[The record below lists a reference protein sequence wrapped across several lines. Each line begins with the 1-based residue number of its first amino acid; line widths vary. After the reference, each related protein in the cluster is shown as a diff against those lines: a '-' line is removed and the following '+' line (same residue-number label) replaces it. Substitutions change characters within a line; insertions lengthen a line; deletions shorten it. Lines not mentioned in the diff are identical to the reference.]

1 MTPTDFLGDLIM
13 AKKKKIAGRDTDV
26 IAEYRLLNA
35 LVMNESLVDNPIIT
49 EDCFIHETAKSI
61 YQAIFD
67 LHKEGIKVTQASL
80 LQAGYSI
87 DCNVNGSIIN
97 EIYNVDPEGATELS
111 DIMSALKTAKDKN
124 KILWELERLKDT
136 LEAEG
141 NINID
146 DTLSKLYKIDDL
158 VSKSGKSSSKLL
170 NFSDWSDRYI
180 EDLEQRKLGRKYS
193 FGDPLLDKYLFKGA
207 SPGCI
212 TIVTASTNMGKSTY
226 VLSLIDNLLDQ
237 NVPCMYISLEMGTID
252 TMDRLIAKRLGI
264 PNTELYKP
272 ENMDSIIEQVK
283 EEKENLSNRKNF
295 FFCEA
300 TGVDIDKLRSLIR
313 EFKQKTKKD
322 YCLVAIDLLTGM
334 KNFMVSTNNNVSTA
348 STIEVNMNKL
358 EELAKEENVHILG
371 VVQINRQSD
380 HMKISHVDE
389 VSKLRPTMGDIK
401 NSGSFCEKA
410 TSVIVL
416 FRPKFYINRY
426 CQDDPA
432 SETVD
437 DIMEVQI
444 LKDRNA
450 QAGKILKYMFDGK
463 YFKLIPLM
471 EEDEEKLNKLKELNI
486 DY

>member
-1 MTPTDFLGDLIM
+1 M

-61 YQAIFD
+61 YQAIAK
-67 LHKEGIKVTQASL
+67 LHNEGIKVTQASL

-111 DIMSALKTAKDKN
+111 DIMTALKTAKDKN
-124 KILWELERLKDT
+124 RILWEIDKLKDS

-141 NINID
+141 SINVD
-146 DTLSKLYKIDDL
+146 STLSKLYKIDDL
-158 VSKSGKSSSKLL
+158 VSKSGKSDSKLL

-212 TIVTASTNMGKSTY
+212 TIICASTNMGKSTY

-252 TMDRLIAKRLGI
+252 TMDRLMAKRLEI

-272 ENMDSIIEQVK
+272 ENIDGIIEQVQ

-295 FFCEA
+295 YFCEA
-300 TGVDIDKLRSLIR
+300 TGVDVDKLRSLIR

-322 YCLVAIDLLTGM
+322 YCLVAIDLLSGM
-334 KNFMVSTNNNVSTA
+334 KDFMVGNGNVSTA
-348 STIEVNMNKL
+348 SMIEINMNRL
-358 EELAKEENVHILG
+358 EELAKDENVHIMG
-371 VVQINRQSD
+371 VVQLNRQVEST
-380 HMKISHVDE
+380 KISHVE
-389 VSKLRPTMGDIK
+389 EIEKMRPGLSDLK
-401 NSGSFCEKA
+401 NSGAYAEK
-410 TSVIVL
+410 SCQL
-416 FRPKFYINRY
+416 LCCWRPAQIAHKY
-426 CQDDPA
+426 CRNDPA
-432 SETVD
+432 TETMD

-444 LKDRNA
+444 LKDRND
-450 QAGKILKYMFDGK
+450 QAGRILKYLFDGK
-463 YFKLIPLM
+463 HFKLIPLM
-471 EEDEEKLNKLKELNI
+471 EDDEAKLNKLKELNI